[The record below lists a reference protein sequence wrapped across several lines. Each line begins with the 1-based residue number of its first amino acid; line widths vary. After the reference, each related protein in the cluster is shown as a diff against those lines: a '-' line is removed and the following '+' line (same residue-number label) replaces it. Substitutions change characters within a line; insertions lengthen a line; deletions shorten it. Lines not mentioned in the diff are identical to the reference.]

1 MIFFIKPLCSQL
13 GACTLTSITG
23 VWESDPE
30 TIMDWPF
37 GSEIG
42 LGGHVSIFFRTRY
55 GKRRYRYIN
64 IVNLR
69 WNYSGFACHLLFPQ
83 SAYLSPSHSACGSH
97 TGVSECRLG
106 QISRIIW
113 QYWLQSQ
120 GCQIGREILPSLA
133 TLLTHPLPPPR
144 SSTHFTILNPLQ
156 RKTCS
161 PSNALATCCSDW
173 LILKCLATLAC
184 TQI

>member
-1 MIFFIKPLCSQL
+1 MIFFIKPLSSQL

-64 IVNLR
+64 IVDLR
-69 WNYSGFACHLLFPQ
+69 
-83 SAYLSPSHSACGSH
+83 
-97 TGVSECRLG
+97 
-106 QISRIIW
+106 
-113 QYWLQSQ
+113 
-120 GCQIGREILPSLA
+120 
-133 TLLTHPLPPPR
+133 
-144 SSTHFTILNPLQ
+144 
-156 RKTCS
+156 
-161 PSNALATCCSDW
+161 
-173 LILKCLATLAC
+173 
-184 TQI
+184 